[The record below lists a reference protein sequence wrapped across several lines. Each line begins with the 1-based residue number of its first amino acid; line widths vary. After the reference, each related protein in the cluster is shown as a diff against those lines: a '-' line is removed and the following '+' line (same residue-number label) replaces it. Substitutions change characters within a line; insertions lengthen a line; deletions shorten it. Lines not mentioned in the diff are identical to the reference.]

1 MYSTTTLVKNSR
13 FSGKIIGTHQQLDQ
27 EARRFLTNFLPHG
40 VFFPSGK
47 EIIHFEGSRGP
58 DGLKRKSPNSDEPS
72 HMMILT
78 PEQIHEIIET
88 SRTQNAAKA
97 CLEAPGASD
106 TPNLAGTAPRNSDA
120 AQPLSGTS
128 NANLDEK
135 TEFSTNP
142 NNTAPD
148 ATPTPSDE
156 APEKSDTAPV
166 DSRSLP
172 EMIVDHYYN
181 LVQALRAEDA
191 TRAAFEA
198 AWMAHMVVDGLT
210 PAHHF
215 PLSDVKEQLMTSQE
229 MIKIFGQPVKGMMRG
244 RSALETARNNWLYW
258 GAKGYMSQHIGYE
271 YGVTMIV
278 AALPH
283 RYLTSKID
291 PQNFVELD
299 FFQNYPMA
307 VAKVQKYNM
316 YERFRKEGWTTE
328 LAVETKN
335 VLLPEIVKNVALG
348 WYAAIIEAYNLPK
361 TVICQENPPKNR
373 PLRRKPSHL
382 KHSRRR
388 RG

>member
-78 PEQIHEIIET
+78 PEQIHEIIEA
-88 SRTQNAAKA
+88 SRTQNAARA

-106 TPNLAGTAPRNSDA
+106 APNLAGTAPRKSDA
-120 AQPLSGTS
+120 PQPPSDTS
-128 NANLDEK
+128 NTNLGEK
-135 TEFSTNP
+135 TEISTK
-142 NNTAPD
+142 TAD
-148 ATPTPSDE
+148 SSHST
-156 APEKSDTAPV
+156 PV

-181 LVQALRAEDA
+181 LVQALRAEDV

-271 YGVTMIV
+271 YGVAMIA

-283 RYLTSKID
+283 KYLTSKID

-348 WYAAIIEAYNLPK
+348 WYAAVVEAYNLPK

-388 RG
+388 HG

>member
-78 PEQIHEIIET
+78 PEQIHEIIEA
-88 SRTQNAAKA
+88 SRTQNAARA

-120 AQPLSGTS
+120 AQPLS
-128 NANLDEK
+128 
-135 TEFSTNP
+135 
-142 NNTAPD
+142 
-148 ATPTPSDE
+148 
-156 APEKSDTAPV
+156 DTAPV

-172 EMIVDHYYN
+172 KMIVDHYYN

-271 YGVTMIV
+271 YGVAMIA

-283 RYLTSKID
+283 KYLTSKID

-373 PLRRKPSHL
+373 PLHRKPSHL
-382 KHSRRR
+382 KRSRRR